1 RRRGGLLLLR
11 VRVVSKDR
19 TQTEDDAG
27 ERGRRDEEDEDTS
40 RHARPWMQQTPRQ
53 IKTIMVPQMQIR
65 RVCGCPN
72 SVRKNGQPGLTL
84 GTVDAGRGSCEARPS
99 WVKLWPSATASSRC

>member
-1 RRRGGLLLLR
+1 GLLLPR

-19 TQTEDDAG
+19 TQTEDDAD
-27 ERGRRDEEDEDTS
+27 ERSGRDQDNQDAS

-53 IKTIMVPQMQIR
+53 IKTIMVPHLQVR
-65 RVCGCPN
+65 RVCGLPN

-84 GTVDAGRGSCEARPS
+84 GTVAPGPGSCEARPS
-99 WVKLWPSATASSRC
+99 WVTLWPSATASLRC